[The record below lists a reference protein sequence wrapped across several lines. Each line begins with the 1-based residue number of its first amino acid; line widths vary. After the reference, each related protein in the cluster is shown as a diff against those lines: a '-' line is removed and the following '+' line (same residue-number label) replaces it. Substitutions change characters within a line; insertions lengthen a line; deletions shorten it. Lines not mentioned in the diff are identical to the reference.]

1 MNHSQKYSDLLR
13 TSLPRLKEKYPITR
27 LGLFGSVMRDD
38 FDPVHS
44 DIDVMVELS
53 KPDYFAFVSLADELE
68 LLFNKKVDLVSLH
81 GVKPRYFEYIKEDLE
96 YVQ

>member
-13 TSLPRLKEKYPITR
+13 ASLPRLKEKYPITR

-38 FDPVHS
+38 FDPIHS

-53 KPDYFAFVSLADELE
+53 RPDALAFIYLADELE
-68 LLFNKKVDLVSLH
+68 ILFDKKVDLVSLH
-81 GVKPRYFEYIKEDLE
+81 GVKPRYMEYIKKDLK
-96 YVQ
+96 YA